1 MKTTAVGVVVP
12 PLLSLLLRRH
22 RIGEIDPD
30 TVASLLIHLLW
41 DRLDS
46 GRYRGPPLVQVLRR
60 HHRSDR
66 LRARDLANLALIDLE
81 CHTLLTLC
89 QPPPGKPL
97 GAVHLDEL
105 DMLRLQNGQHAL
117 FRSTCPRVEST
128 CFRFPSANGLSH
140 FPRQSKCTGL
150 WQHAV

>member
-1 MKTTAVGVVVP
+1 MSRLRTDGRTTRTAVGVVGVVGVVVP

-60 HHRSDR
+60 HH
-66 LRARDLANLALIDLE
+66 
-81 CHTLLTLC
+81 
-89 QPPPGKPL
+89 
-97 GAVHLDEL
+97 
-105 DMLRLQNGQHAL
+105 
-117 FRSTCPRVEST
+117 
-128 CFRFPSANGLSH
+128 
-140 FPRQSKCTGL
+140 
-150 WQHAV
+150 

>member
-1 MKTTAVGVVVP
+1 MTTTAVGVVVP

-105 DMLRLQNGQHAL
+105 DLTSAFDWYEDALRNELDVFCRACAERL
-117 FRSTCPRVEST
+117 
-128 CFRFPSANGLSH
+128 L
-140 FPRQSKCTGL
+140 
-150 WQHAV
+150 